1 MTEKTFIRLLEEQ
14 EKPKEAALYYT
25 AAVGAKFTYRKYQE
39 KKIPDKIFLD
49 TMSDLAIWTE
59 N

>member
-1 MTEKTFIRLLEEQ
+1 MENFYPLFRRTGETE
-14 EKPKEAALYYT
+14 ALYYT

-39 KKIPDKIFLD
+39 RKIPDKIFFD
-49 TMSDLAIWTE
+49 TMSNLAIWTE